1 MFGIKRDK
9 ERSKSESFS
18 PADILY
24 KGLFITKDQVF
35 RVKSAKPLVI
45 FS

>member
-24 KGLFITKDQVF
+24 KGICLKRKMQ
-35 RVKSAKPLVI
+35 
-45 FS
+45 